1 MLINSKLTFGN
12 AHAHL
17 LPFAEED
24 DHEEAVMFVLKSV
37 YNHCNC
43 YDNYSKNHINLRN
56 RSGKIKSCWI
66 FENVFNALQRLD
78 KSKFLVQIAN
88 EIHVDENYKILKNHL
103 NLKEMSTQ
111 FTSQLS

>member
-1 MLINSKLTFGN
+1 M
-12 AHAHL
+12 
-17 LPFAEED
+17 
-24 DHEEAVMFVLKSV
+24 
-37 YNHCNC
+37 
-43 YDNYSKNHINLRN
+43 
-56 RSGKIKSCWI
+56 
-66 FENVFNALQRLD
+66 FNALQRLD